1 MKKFIATF
9 ALLISIAS
17 LYNNAEAQN
26 INVNINIGNQP
37 AWGPIGYD
45 YAGYYYFPD
54 IDVYYN
60 VNTGFYNYFD
70 RGRWVSARYLPYAY
84 ANYDLYGLYKVVLNV
99 NTPWLYNNIHRRDYA
114 RYRGYRG
121 QVVIRDS
128 RDTRY
133 YNSRN
138 NRVRWYSPNNRPA
151 IRDNRYD
158 YERDYN
164 RPNDK
169 RYYDNSRNNNN
180 NKREQNRYNGNNN
193 RPNNNMNSRPGYNG
207 NSRPSN
213 QNNNNRPQRNE
224 SVRKN
229 NNTGN
234 EKNQTRNSYSSIKY
248 SENRTNN
255 SVGRGR

>member
-9 ALLISIAS
+9 ALLIGIAS

-37 AWGPIGYD
+37 AWGPVGYD

-138 NRVRWYSPNNRPA
+138 NRVRWYSPNNRP
-151 IRDNRYD
+151 
-158 YERDYN
+158 
-164 RPNDK
+164 NDK

-180 NKREQNRYNGNNN
+180 KKEQDRYNGNNN

-255 SVGRGR
+255 SIGRGR